1 MDRVLVAV
9 LALLLAGCA
18 SASKPLAQAALN
30 GDTATVQALL
40 AQGARVNGR
49 GPAGITALMLAR
61 SAATRRPCAPP
72 RRQGR
77 RQCQPRQAGDGRTAL
92 IDAAWGGHTEI
103 VRPSSLVTG
112 PERAAERRDRS
123 RAPSRAL
130 PSSWIS
136 CSRKGPT

>member
-61 SAATRRPCAPP
+61 SAATRRPCALLDAKADVNASRGKPETAAPRSSTPP
-72 RRQGR
+72 GAAT
-77 RQCQPRQAGDGRTAL
+77 PR
-92 IDAAWGGHTEI
+92 
-103 VRPSSLVTG
+103 S
-112 PERAAERRDRS
+112 
-123 RAPSRAL
+123 
-130 PSSWIS
+130 
-136 CSRKGPT
+136 